1 MNLISTESGDEVRKG
16 IKHLEREF
24 DELHGRL
31 IYKLTSGDREVSID
45 NLLQSLTKLPLV
57 IRRSYESTIQEML
70 PNLETKKTINALFLR
85 LNRLFTFIDFEL
97 LEHLIKKFGSA
108 LLRKDMKVY
117 VHQIRRFKNETT
129 VGDLIDYWP
138 GQRIPDYDTTYQ
150 ELRIKFEGDPKVY
163 SLEKL
168 DIFRRKYCN
177 ALRLSDFISVFIL
190 EFVEAASSFYAIW
203 IIPTVIAPDVIAA
216 AKCVGSSFYVKD
228 GIVMVSLHGESLFD
242 RQSTLPHPQLQS
254 QRPPRTQPSWI
265 RSSPHRFLHM
275 NAPPSI
281 HRRDTSFRPNPPTQ
295 RNQPTQ
301 RNPLLRS
308 QSYVEQE
315 KDEDLIN

>member
-16 IKHLEREF
+16 IKNLEREF

-31 IYKLTSGDREVSID
+31 IYELTSGDRAVSID

-117 VHQIRRFKNETT
+117 VHRIRRFKKETK

-138 GQRIPDYDTTYQ
+138 GQRIPDYETTYQ

-168 DIFRRKYCN
+168 DTFRRRYCN

-190 EFVEAASSFYAIW
+190 EFVEAASSFYAVW
-203 IIPTVIAPDVIAA
+203 IIPTVIFPDVIAA

-228 GIVMVSLHGESLFD
+228 GIVMVSLHGKSLFD
-242 RQSTLPHPQLQS
+242 RQSTLLHSQLQS
-254 QRPPRTQPSWI
+254 QRPPRTLPSLI
-265 RSSPHRFLHM
+265 RSSPRRYLVM
-275 NAPPSI
+275 NTLPRHSRNYALFPPLC
-281 HRRDTSFRPNPPTQ
+281 PNP
-295 RNQPTQ
+295 R
-301 RNPLLRS
+301 LRS

-315 KDEDLIN
+315 KDEDLTKL